1 MIALFLYR
9 ITLLLLFPV
18 VMLLLVIRSKNNPAY
33 RQNLKQRLGFFP
45 KPFYTD
51 GIVVHAAS
59 VGEVLALRSFI
70 EQLLIEYSHL
80 PITVTTFTPTGAE
93 QVKKLFGHRV
103 QQGYLPLD
111 ILPFTTLFLNRVKP
125 KMVIFMETELWPN
138 LISQCSNRGIKLLLI
153 NGRLSDKSM
162 QNYKKLNSL
171 IKPTLQAFD
180 SILTQSKENFDNFI
194 ELGANEATC
203 SISGNLKFDMKV
215 DAALAEKQVQL
226 QSLLPQNRPILLLA
240 SSHQGDE
247 QMMITALKSIL
258 TKQPDVL
265 LVIVPRH
272 PERFEQVEYLCLK
285 QGLTL
290 TKRSHNTLVSTEN
303 IWLLDTLGELMPAL
317 ACVSVVIMGGSFSS
331 IGGHNPLEPAL
342 FSKPIVVGND
352 MSNFR
357 EITQQ
362 LLAEN
367 GIIQINHLNNVS
379 EHTLLTETLL
389 NLLKDTKQ
397 QSALGE
403 NALKVVKCNQGATQN
418 TINTALAILPSLI
431 QDTH

>member
-1 MIALFLYR
+1 
-9 ITLLLLFPV
+9 
-18 VMLLLVIRSKNNPAY
+18 
-33 RQNLKQRLGFFP
+33 
-45 KPFYTD
+45 
-51 GIVVHAAS
+51 
-59 VGEVLALRSFI
+59 
-70 EQLLIEYSHL
+70 
-80 PITVTTFTPTGAE
+80 
-93 QVKKLFGHRV
+93 
-103 QQGYLPLD
+103 
-111 ILPFTTLFLNRVKP
+111 
-125 KMVIFMETELWPN
+125 
-138 LISQCSNRGIKLLLI
+138 
-153 NGRLSDKSM
+153 M

-272 PERFEQVEYLCLK
+272 PERFEQVEDLCLK

-357 EITQQ
+357 EVTQQ